1 MVDEE
6 RIKKNREQARKYY
19 QKHRKEIIKK
29 NIAYAKAI
37 KSGEYLNKKEED
49 VLIPTNLKPD
59 NFEEAK
65 QIARYKKLLHGKERT
80 GFLLTAEEIKEMM
93 EW

>member
-1 MVDEE
+1 MTDEE

-29 NIAYAKAI
+29 NTAYAKSI
-37 KSGEYLNKKEED
+37 KNGEYLNKKEED
-49 VLIPTNLKPD
+49 VLIPINLKPD
-59 NFEEAK
+59 NFEEVK
-65 QIARYKKLLHGKERT
+65 QIARYKKILQGKEET
-80 GFLLTAEEIKEMM
+80 GYLLTAEEIKEMM